1 MEKLNQTLLTKMNK
15 TKLTL
20 SIATLI
26 FLVSCGDKQEN
37 FDLYTIEKAESR
49 SLELIIDAS
58 GSVEAI
64 SRLKLNQRLQEKFYF

>member
-64 SRLKLNQRLQEKFYF
+64 SSI